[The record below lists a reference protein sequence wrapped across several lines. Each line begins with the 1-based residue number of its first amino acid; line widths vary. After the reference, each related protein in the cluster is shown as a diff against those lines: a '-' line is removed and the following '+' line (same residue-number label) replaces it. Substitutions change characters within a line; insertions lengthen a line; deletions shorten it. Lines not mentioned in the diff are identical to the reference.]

1 MAEALEVGGAIF
13 GPVLAEATDSR
24 QLGEPLA

>member
-13 GPVLAEATDSR
+13 GPVLSDPAVSDAV
-24 QLGEPLA
+24 